1 MKYKNLGKT
10 DIKVSLI
17 GLGTMTWG
25 QQNDKHEAF
34 EQMSFALSRGVNF
47 FDAAEMYP
55 VPPMHETQG
64 DTERFIGDWFSQTAR
79 GPKLCLQQ
87 KLQVVLKI

>member
-34 EQMSFALSRGVNF
+34 EQMSYALVVVLIF
-47 FDAAEMYP
+47 LMWLKCI
-55 VPPMHETQG
+55 
-64 DTERFIGDWFSQTAR
+64 RFHPCMRHRVIRSVLLVTRSLKLAR
-79 GPKLCLQQ
+79 GPKLC
-87 KLQVVLKI
+87 

>member
-1 MKYKNLGKT
+1 MAILALQKNLGEKMKYKNLGKT

-34 EQMSFALSRGVNF
+34 EQMSYAQNRGVNF

-64 DTERFIGDWFSQTAR
+64 DLSLIH
-79 GPKLCLQQ
+79 
-87 KLQVVLKI
+87 I

>member
-34 EQMSFALSRGVNF
+34 EQMSYALSRGVNF
-47 FDAAEMYP
+47 FDAAAI
-55 VPPMHETQG
+55 
-64 DTERFIGDWFSQTAR
+64 FNIG
-79 GPKLCLQQ
+79 
-87 KLQVVLKI
+87 

>member
-34 EQMSFALSRGVNF
+34 EQMSYALSRGVNF
-47 FDAAEMYP
+47 FDAAEFFNAAKFF
-55 VPPMHETQG
+55 
-64 DTERFIGDWFSQTAR
+64 DTAKFFDAANFF
-79 GPKLCLQQ
+79 
-87 KLQVVLKI
+87 